1 MTQALEGVRIID
13 FSRQMSAP
21 YATVL
26 LGDYGADVVKVESL
40 PHGDGSRRTGTA
52 FVDGESGLFLMWNR
66 NKRSLAVNL
75 RDPASREIVHRLVR
89 DSDVLVENF
98 RPGVAED
105 MGIGY
110 EEMAQ
115 LNPRLIYASLTAFG
129 PTGPMARYP
138 GTDPVV
144 QAMSGVM
151 SLTGER
157 GGGPVLVGLPIAD
170 FTGAMVL
177 TQGILLGLLARDR
190 TGKGRQRRHADAGG
204 LGLRPDHAAGV
215 VLGRRQGAG
224 APRECPQRGGALPGV
239 PSGRRRRGRRR
250 VGARGVAPVLRRRR
264 TRRPGR
270 RRPLRHQRRP
280 RRRPRRAERDPRQD
294 LQPAHHRRVGGA
306 LLRGRRPVR
315 RGVLDPSD
323 PVAPPD
329 GRPRHGAERRAR
341 PARHHPAARSAD
353 LPVRH
358 PGGHQVASAGPGP
371 AHRRR
376 AHAARLHRDRDRRP
390 PPARRGAR
398 ARARRSL
405 ARRFVHA
412 QPAGC
417 QRASISARI
426 EVLTT
431 STK

>member
-1 MTQALEGVRIID
+1 VTQALEGVRIID

-75 RDPASREIVHRLVR
+75 RDPESREIVHRLVR
-89 DSDVLVENF
+89 ASDVLVENF

-190 TGKGRQRRHADAGG
+190 TGKGQRVDTPMLAGLVFGLTTRLASYWADGKEPERHGSAHSVVAPYQVYRAADGDVVAGAWAPEAWPRFCAAVG
-204 LGLRPDHAAGV
+204 RDDLVDDARFASNADRVANRDELNEILDKIFSQHTTAEWEERFSAANALFAEVCSIPRILSHPQMDALGMVQSVEHARLGTIPQLGPPIFLSDTPGGIKSAPPVLGQHTADVLTQLGYTETEIGDLHRRGV
-215 VLGRRQGAG
+215 VL
-224 APRECPQRGGALPGV
+224 APE
-239 PSGRRRRGRRR
+239 
-250 VGARGVAPVLRRRR
+250 
-264 TRRPGR
+264 
-270 RRPLRHQRRP
+270 
-280 RRRPRRAERDPRQD
+280 
-294 LQPAHHRRVGGA
+294 
-306 LLRGRRPVR
+306 
-315 RGVLDPSD
+315 
-323 PVAPPD
+323 
-329 GRPRHGAERRAR
+329 
-341 PARHHPAARSAD
+341 
-353 LPVRH
+353 
-358 PGGHQVASAGPGP
+358 
-371 AHRRR
+371 
-376 AHAARLHRDRDRRP
+376 
-390 PPARRGAR
+390 
-398 ARARRSL
+398 L
-405 ARRFVHA
+405 A
-412 QPAGC
+412 
-417 QRASISARI
+417 
-426 EVLTT
+426 
-431 STK
+431 